1 MLVAIAIAFVVLLA
15 IGMPIGIVLL
25 SLSLIYVLLE
35 PAILDVVFAQRVVSG
50 TQSFPLLAVPLFI
63 LTGELMNISGITRRV
78 MDFAALVT
86 HRMSGGLAQ
95 TNILLSTLLAGMSG
109 SANGDAA
116 MQAKILVPEMTR
128 RGYPVNFST
137 AITAASALIAPMIP
151 PGIGLILFGFVTN
164 TSIGKLFAGA
174 VLPGLLLAAV
184 MMVQTYFITAR
195 RKWDPPGREKP
206 HTTLGKAFLGA
217 LPAILLPVLII
228 VGVRMGVF
236 TPSEAA
242 AVAVLYTAIFIL
254 LYREASWGQIWLALR
269 STLTTTAAILLVLA
283 ASAAFSW
290 VLTFERVPQAIG
302 EAMLAATS
310 QPHLMLA
317 LIAGIIFVGG
327 LFIEGTALIL
337 ILGPMFLPVV
347 TSLGVDPVHYGI
359 VFVLM
364 AHLGGITPP
373 VGTVMFTAC
382 TITRVSIVDFA
393 KAIWPYIL
401 SYLFVAAVLILFPFF
416 STWLAYV

>member
-1 MLVAIAIAFVVLLA
+1 MLPLVAIAFVVLLA
-15 IGMPIGIVLL
+15 LGVPIGLILL
-25 SLSLIYVLLE
+25 ALSLIYVLLE
-35 PAILDVVFAQRVVSG
+35 PAIMDVVFAQRLISG

-116 MQAKILVPEMTR
+116 MQAKVLVPEMSK
-128 RGYPVNFST
+128 RGYPLNFST
-137 AITAASALIAPMIP
+137 ALTSASALIAPMIP

-164 TSIGKLFAGA
+164 TSIGRLFAGA
-174 VLPGLLLAAV
+174 IIPGLLLAAV
-184 MMVQTYFITAR
+184 MMAQTHLITR
-195 RKWDPPGREKP
+195 RHGWDPPNRDKPTISLGR
-206 HTTLGKAFLGA
+206 AFLGA
-217 LPAILLPVLII
+217 APAILLPVLII

-242 AVAVLYTAIFIL
+242 AVAVLYTATFIL
-254 LYREASWGQIWLALR
+254 IYREADWRQIWLALR
-269 STLTTTAAILLVLA
+269 STLATTSAILLVLA

-290 VLTFERVPQAIG
+290 VLTFERVPQTIG
-302 EAMLAATS
+302 EAMLTATD
-310 QPHLMLA
+310 QPQMMLA
-317 LIAGIIFVGG
+317 LIATIIFLGG

-382 TITRVSIVDFA
+382 AITRVSIIDFA
-393 KAIWPYIL
+393 RAVWPYIL

-416 STWLAYV
+416 STWLAYI

>member
-1 MLVAIAIAFVVLLA
+1 MLLAIAIAFVVLLA

-116 MQAKILVPEMTR
+116 MQAKILVPEMTK
-128 RGYPVNFST
+128 RGYPLNFST

-195 RKWDPPGREKP
+195 HKWDPPDRKKP
-206 HTTLGKAFLGA
+206 DITFGKALLGA
-217 LPAILLPVLII
+217 LPAILLPVFII
-228 VGVRMGVF
+228 VGVRMGIF

-242 AVAVLYTAIFIL
+242 AVAVLYTAVFIL
-254 LYREASWGQIWLALR
+254 FYREASWGQVWLALR
-269 STLTTTAAILLVLA
+269 STITTTAAILLVLA

-302 EAMLAATS
+302 EAMLSATS
-310 QPHLMLA
+310 QPQLMLA

-347 TSLGVDPVHYGI
+347 VGLGVDPVHYGV

-382 TITRVSIVDFA
+382 TITRISIVDFT

-401 SYLFVAAVLILFPFF
+401 SYLFVAAILIMFPFF
-416 STWLAYV
+416 STWLAHV